1 MRHAEE
7 IFLLCFIAW
16 RNYVGII
23 NINLYTYRQRYELLR
38 RPAPDKRKTI
48 LRTCAKS
55 LGGAREF
62 FVHVFT
68 PRYIQLHAR
77 IGTKKRKCWK
87 ALGWRLN
94 SKSD

>member
-1 MRHAEE
+1 M
-7 IFLLCFIAW
+7 
-16 RNYVGII
+16 GII

-77 IGTKKRKCWK
+77 IGTKKRECWK

>member
-23 NINLYTYRQRYELLR
+23 LR
-38 RPAPDKRKTI
+38 
-48 LRTCAKS
+48 
-55 LGGAREF
+55 GAREF

-68 PRYIQLHAR
+68 PRYMQLHAR
-77 IGTKKRKCWK
+77 IESKKRECWK
-87 ALGWRLN
+87 ALGWRFN